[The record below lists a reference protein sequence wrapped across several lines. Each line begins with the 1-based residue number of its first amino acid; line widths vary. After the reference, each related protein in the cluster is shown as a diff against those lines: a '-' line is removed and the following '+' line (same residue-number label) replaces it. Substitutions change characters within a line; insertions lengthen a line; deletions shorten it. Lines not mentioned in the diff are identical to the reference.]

1 MAREG
6 SGRAGYLGRAGAR
19 GGGRRRPPTWEVSD
33 SDGEGPAGAE
43 AGATARG
50 PVKERS
56 AAAEERRAAAE
67 ERRAAAEALRPE
79 QALRRVA
86 VRVDAALLEDTGAD
100 ILLEALRALGCEYHI
115 EPQRPARSLRWTRAK
130 PDPCPRTVPSE
141 VWAADEQDLL
151 LLLEPEE
158 FLQGVQQLT
167 QTRGPSCSVP
177 WICPESSTSPRLA
190 VIGLDAYLWGNDGV
204 WRAREMGISAQV
216 SPAQQPGDATARE
229 SSGGPCHSGTQ
240 LAQGGGGPGTPA
252 ALGTSGC
259 TAGGLLAGAE
269 SACVCLH
276 QSPRSTPLQAV
287 PGVLCLFLLCGWALG
302 SQRAR
307 GKQWQRVAGHLVAA
321 DQTVP
326 PGQPGCGRCHCHRL
340 PLPPPSAAGIHE
352 LQHGAGTPGPPGR
365 PPREDGRGRA
375 APQGGA

>member
-167 QTRGPSCSVP
+167 Q
-177 WICPESSTSPRLA
+177 
-190 VIGLDAYLWGNDGV
+190 
-204 WRAREMGISAQV
+204 V

-340 PLPPPSAAGIHE
+340 PLPPPSAAGLWSGHTSYTAE
-352 LQHGAGTPGPPGR
+352 TALRSSEASETDANR
-365 PPREDGRGRA
+365 RREEA
-375 APQGGA
+375 SKHPTCMEC

>member
-19 GGGRRRPPTWEVSD
+19 GGGRWRPPTWEVSD

-50 PVKERS
+50 PVK
-56 AAAEERRAAAE
+56 ERRAAAE

-167 QTRGPSCSVP
+167 Q
-177 WICPESSTSPRLA
+177 
-190 VIGLDAYLWGNDGV
+190 
-204 WRAREMGISAQV
+204 V

-259 TAGGLLAGAE
+259 TAGGLLARAE

-307 GKQWQRVAGHLVAA
+307 GERWQRVAGHLVAA

-352 LQHGAGTPGPPGR
+352 MQHGAGAPGPPGR
-365 PPREDGRGRA
+365 PPREDGRWRA
-375 APQGGA
+375 ASQGGA